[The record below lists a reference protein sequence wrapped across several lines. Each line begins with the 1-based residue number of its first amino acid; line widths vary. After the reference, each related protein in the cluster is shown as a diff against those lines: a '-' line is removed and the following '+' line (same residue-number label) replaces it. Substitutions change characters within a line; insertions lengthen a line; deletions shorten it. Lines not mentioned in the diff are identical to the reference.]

1 LIESICNIQGS
12 LSDFSG
18 SVSEIC
24 TQPLRINICI
34 KERIWFEQAKK
45 LTININHFPRM
56 TNYY

>member
-1 LIESICNIQGS
+1 
-12 LSDFSG
+12 
-18 SVSEIC
+18 VSEIC
-24 TQPLRINICI
+24 IQPLRINICI